1 MQKVIKRYRY
11 SVILL
16 KQLVKTDFKIR
27 YQNSI
32 LGYLWS
38 LLRPL
43 FIFLILYV
51 VFTKF
56 LKIGNTVP
64 HYAVYL
70 LFGIVL
76 WNYFVEVTVGSV
88 SAIANKGELL
98 RKISFP
104 RYVIVLAGSFSA
116 VINLMLN
123 LIVVA
128 VFMHFGHLAFSWHD
142 LYILPLLAE
151 LFIFSLAV
159 AFFLSATYIRFRDVS
174 YIWDVIIQAG
184 FYATPI
190 LYPLTRIPHKYAKLL
205 ILNPMAQMVQD
216 IRYIVVTHKTI
227 NIATLYGDDKYIW
240 LIPFSIVII
249 VAVVGSL
256 YFRSRSRFFAEEV

>member
-1 MQKVIKRYRY
+1 
-11 SVILL
+11 
-16 KQLVKTDFKIR
+16 
-27 YQNSI
+27 
-32 LGYLWS
+32 
-38 LLRPL
+38 
-43 FIFLILYV
+43 
-51 VFTKF
+51 
-56 LKIGNTVP
+56 
-64 HYAVYL
+64 
-70 LFGIVL
+70 
-76 WNYFVEVTVGSV
+76 VEVTVGSV